1 MLIGACIPCLHPL
14 VRKIFGAKALDSR
27 AHHHHH
33 DEKRD
38 AIATIGSHSKD
49 AKRVRRPLGSL
60 GPDTSNFTEETGGE
74 KLEDWKYTT
83 LRECPTSC
91 SAATANTA
99 GEWATEAIAS
109 LQQQQ
114 QRLERTGTPPV

>member
-14 VRKIFGAKALDSR
+14 VRKIFGAKALDCR

-33 DEKRD
+33 EQRD
-38 AIATIGSHSKD
+38 AVATIGSHPKD
-49 AKRVRRPLGSL
+49 RKRVRRPLSLL

-74 KLEDWKYTT
+74 NLEDWKYTT
-83 LRECPTSC
+83 LRECSDAC